1 MVTRSPQPT
10 IDRKAVLWDL
20 LSLCHF
26 RLNKIIIE
34 RFSVIDNVPEC
45 LLDARVVLGMQ
56 TGAL

>member
-1 MVTRSPQPT
+1 MVTCSPQPT
-10 IDRKAVLWDL
+10 IDREAVLWNL

-26 RLNKIIIE
+26 RLNKIITE

>member
-1 MVTRSPQPT
+1 MVTCSPQST
-10 IDRKAVLWDL
+10 IDREAVLWNL

-26 RLNKIIIE
+26 RLNKIIE
-34 RFSVIDNVPEC
+34 RFSIIDNVPEC